1 MELNQLNHFRT
12 VARLENVT
20 KAAEELFVS
29 QPNLSTS
36 ISRLESN
43 LGVQL
48 FSRSKGRIKLTEN
61 GKIFLHHVNRIF
73 QELDIAVEE
82 IRTAQEYRE
91 DSINVAANFTRIL
104 SALFSHYY
112 VDYGL
117 LPTSQMVYAAPMIEK
132 GLEDHSID
140 LAIVMGR
147 LESDK
152 IAWEPI
158 YTEPV
163 IAVMKADNPLPRREI
178 YSLKDFRLE
187 HFICNELFFSR
198 DLLIDLCQKADFVP
212 NIVRTSN
219 EQEIFDEKSFDFGRN
234 IVLCPLHMVPE
245 LSKSEHFDLRLAPL
259 SDYFAEVTIGLAQ
272 SKSQALSPI
281 LKEFYIYARQE
292 IGQIL
297 TDQLEEGQHILER
310 SRLC

>member
-48 FSRSKGRIKLTEN
+48 FSRSKGRIKLTES

-104 SALFSHYY
+104 PALFSHYY

-117 LPTSQMVYAAPMIEK
+117 LPTSQMVYPSVMIEK
-132 GLEDHSID
+132 GLAERSID
-140 LAIVMGR
+140 LAVIMGPMGN
-147 LESDK
+147 DK

-158 YTEPV
+158 CTEPV
-163 IAVMKADNPLPRREI
+163 VAVMKADNPMPRREV
-178 YSLKDFRLE
+178 YSLKEFRLQ

-198 DLLIDLCQKADFVP
+198 ELLIELCQKADFVP

-219 EQEIFDEKSFDFGRN
+219 EQEIFDEKTFDFGRN

-245 LSKSEHFDLRLAPL
+245 LAKSEHFDLRLTPL
-259 SDYFAEVTIGLAQ
+259 SDYFAEVTIGLAH
-272 SKSQALSPI
+272 SKSQALSPMI
-281 LKEFYIYARQE
+281 KEFYIYTRQE
-292 IGQIL
+292 IENIVTEQM
-297 TDQLEEGQHILER
+297 EEGRRILD
-310 SRLC
+310 LCRPH